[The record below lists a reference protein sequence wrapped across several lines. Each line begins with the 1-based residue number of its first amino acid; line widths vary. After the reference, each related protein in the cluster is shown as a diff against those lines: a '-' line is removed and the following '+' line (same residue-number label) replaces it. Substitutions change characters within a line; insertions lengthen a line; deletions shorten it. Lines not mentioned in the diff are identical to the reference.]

1 MSKQANSEN
10 WTELINDFQASGQS
24 MAAWCRNNNLK
35 VHQLTYRLR
44 KAKEASAA
52 KPTNWLPV
60 DLGTETALTIKVGP
74 YEIIVSDNFDPVLL
88 KKYWLP
94 LSAYD

>member
-52 KPTNWLPV
+52 KTTNWLPI

-74 YEIIVSDNFDPVLL
+74 YARRFFQGFRPSRIS
-88 KKYWLP
+88 
-94 LSAYD
+94 